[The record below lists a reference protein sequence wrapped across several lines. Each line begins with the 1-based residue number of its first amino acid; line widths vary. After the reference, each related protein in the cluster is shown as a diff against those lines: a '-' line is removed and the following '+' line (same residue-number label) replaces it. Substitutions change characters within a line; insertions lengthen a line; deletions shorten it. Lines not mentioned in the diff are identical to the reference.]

1 MGRERRRDRER
12 GRGVGGGTEKCHRE
26 RERGGGEEN
35 SVTVDSLSFRYDLCK
50 EKDMKNCKRKYSI
63 NFQL

>member
-1 MGRERRRDRER
+1 MYGEGEEERQREGE
-12 GRGVGGGTEKCHRE
+12 GGGGR
-26 RERGGGEEN
+26 GEEN
-35 SVTVDSLSFRYDLCK
+35 RVTVDSLSFRYDLCK